1 MSNNIKISNL
11 SEEQLDAIEAHLA
24 GTLKP
29 VAPRKDFVKRL
40 RRRIRLPQRREI
52 AVRLSDWRTLV
63 LVFSGVLTGALV
75 ILTVA
80 RAMYYLFGRRNGEK
94 QI

>member
-1 MSNNIKISNL
+1 MSNYSNISNL

-29 VAPRKDFVKRL
+29 VAPRADFVKRL
-40 RRRIRLPQRREI
+40 RGRIRLPQRGEI

-63 LVFSGVLTGALV
+63 LVFSGVLTGALA
-75 ILTVA
+75 IITVA
-80 RAMYYLFGRRNGEK
+80 RAMYHLFGRRNGL
-94 QI
+94 